1 MYNYE
6 MTMKNETVW
15 RVKEFDGGGMNL
27 NGDSYEIF
35 FLDHKDK
42 MRCVK
47 QNDVV
52 SVVDRDGE
60 PFADFGNPYIGNHP
74 YAKEAA

>member
-1 MYNYE
+1 MWNYE
-6 MTMKNETVW
+6 MTMKDEKVW
-15 RVKEFDGGGMNL
+15 RVKEFDGGGMSINA
-27 NGDSYEIF
+27 DSYEIF
-35 FLDHKDK
+35 FFDHKDK

-52 SVVDRDGE
+52 SVLDREGQI
-60 PFADFGNPYIGNHP
+60 FTDFGNPWLGKHP